1 MAIHIARRISEAV
14 GSWMHL
20 EFCCFRSGLMS
31 EAALKGA
38 VGQVLSSVP
47 SLVQGSRV
55 HAELH
60 HGAFRAHSGGRK
72 RSLDFALAVL
82 PDSGPCTDVEI
93 AVETKWAGSSHCHT
107 KAIAED
113 FIRLTLVKRANP
125 NARCIFLLAGRSA
138 DLLATLSRPPFTSS
152 TKRNAGIHL
161 SNSPRRFRFDI
172 LNGSHRSMFQ
182 ESIRNWLPHSSI
194 PASFV
199 TCAHG
204 TYPSQDARG
213 TVHFQSIAW
222 EVTAVD
228 VADLSG
234 AW

>member
-1 MAIHIARRISEAV
+1 MTMHIARRISEAV

-47 SLVQGSRV
+47 SLVEGSRV

-60 HGAFRAHSGGRK
+60 HGALRAHSGGRK
-72 RSLDFALAVL
+72 RSLDFALALL

-107 KAIAED
+107 EAIAED
-113 FIRLTLVKRANP
+113 FIRLALVKRANP
-125 NARCIFLLAGRSA
+125 NARCMFLLAGRSA
-138 DLLATLSRPPFTSS
+138 DIRTILSRPPFTSS
-152 TKRNAGIHL
+152 KERNAGIHL
-161 SNSPRRFRFDI
+161 SNSPRRFRFDA
-172 LNGSHRSMFQ
+172 LKAAHRSMFQ
-182 ESIRNWLPHSSI
+182 KSIRNWLPHSSI
-194 PASFV
+194 PASVV

-228 VADLSG
+228 AADLRG

>member
-1 MAIHIARRISEAV
+1 MAMHIARRLSEAV

-47 SLVQGSRV
+47 SSVEGSRV

-60 HGAFRAHSGGRK
+60 HDALRAHAGGRK

-82 PDSGPCTDVEI
+82 PDSGPCTNVEI

-113 FIRLTLVKRANP
+113 FIRLALVKRANP
-125 NARCIFLLAGRSA
+125 NARCIFFVAGTFA
-138 DLLATLSRPPFTSS
+138 DLCTVLSSHPFTSS
-152 TKRNAGIHL
+152 KGRNSGIHL
-161 SNSPRRFRFDI
+161 SNSPRRFRFDA
-172 LNGSHRSMFQ
+172 LKATHRSMFQ
-182 ESIRNWLPHSSI
+182 LSIRNWLPHSAI
-194 PASFV
+194 PASIV

-204 TYPSQDARG
+204 TYPSQTTRG

-228 VADLSG
+228 ATDLRG
-234 AW
+234 QW

>member
-1 MAIHIARRISEAV
+1 MAMHIARRLSEAV

-47 SLVQGSRV
+47 SSVEGSRV

-60 HGAFRAHSGGRK
+60 HDALRAYSGGRK

-82 PDSGPCTDVEI
+82 PDSGPCTNVEV

-107 KAIAED
+107 EAIAED
-113 FIRLTLVKRANP
+113 IIRLALVKRANP
-125 NARCIFLLAGRSA
+125 NARCIFLVAGRSA
-138 DLLATLSRPPFTSS
+138 DLRTILSRPPFTSS
-152 TKRNAGIHL
+152 QERNAGIHL
-161 SNSPRRFRFDI
+161 SNSPRRLRFDA
-172 LNGSHRSMFQ
+172 LKATHRSMFQ
-182 ESIRNWLPHSSI
+182 SSIRNWLPHSAI

-204 TYPSQDARG
+204 IYPSQTTRG

-228 VADLSG
+228 EANLSG

>member
-1 MAIHIARRISEAV
+1 MAMHIARRISEAV

-47 SLVQGSRV
+47 SLVEGSRV

-60 HGAFRAHSGGRK
+60 HGALRAQSAGRK

-82 PDSGPCTDVEI
+82 PDSGPCTEVEI
-93 AVETKWAGSSHCHT
+93 AVESKWAGSSHCDT

-113 FIRLTLVKRANP
+113 FIRLALVKRANP
-125 NARCIFLLAGRSA
+125 DARCIFLLAGRSA
-138 DLLATLSRPPFTSS
+138 DLRTILSRPPFTSS
-152 TKRNAGIHL
+152 KERNAGIRL
-161 SNSPRRFRFDI
+161 SNSPTRFRFDA
-172 LNGSHRSMFQ
+172 LKAAHRAMFQ
-182 ESIRNWLPHSSI
+182 TSIRNWQPYSSI

-204 TYPSQDARG
+204 TYPSQDSRG

-228 VADLSG
+228 AVDLGG